1 MLYFLYFVTKNNG
14 RAMGNLIVTGIT
26 FGVFMT
32 EALIHYNMGMAKAEG
47 GFKLRL
53 PPPKELAKIAA
64 VTGAFSIA
72 SGLLIKALPQHL
84 APKV

>member
-1 MLYFLYFVTKNNG
+1 MG
-14 RAMGNLIVTGIT
+14 RWVVTGVT

-32 EALIHYNMGMAKAEG
+32 EALIHYNLGMAEAEG
-47 GFKLRL
+47 KFRLRL

-64 VTGAFSIA
+64 VTGVFSIL
-72 SGLLIKALPQHL
+72 SGVLINALPKNL

>member
-1 MLYFLYFVTKNNG
+1 MQRLL
-14 RAMGNLIVTGIT
+14 VTGIT

-64 VTGAFSIA
+64 VTGTFSVV
-72 SGLLIKALPQHL
+72 SGILIGVLERHVGPPA
-84 APKV
+84 

>member
-1 MLYFLYFVTKNNG
+1 
-14 RAMGNLIVTGIT
+14 MGNLIVTGIT

-32 EALIHYNMGMAKAEG
+32 EALIHYNMGIAKAEG

-53 PPPKELAKIAA
+53 PPAKELAKIAA

-72 SGLLIKALPQHL
+72 SGLLIRAVPKHL
-84 APKV
+84 HPKI